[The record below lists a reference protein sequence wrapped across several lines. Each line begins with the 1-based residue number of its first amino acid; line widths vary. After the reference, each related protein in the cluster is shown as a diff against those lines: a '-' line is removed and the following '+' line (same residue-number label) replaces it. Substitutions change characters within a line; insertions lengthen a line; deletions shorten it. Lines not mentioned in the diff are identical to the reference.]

1 MLFTRLFMLV
11 LSCWAIMMISD
22 YGILTYRE
30 ANNMGFNL
38 RCEYLTGRGLI
49 NADYLFTSETAHKRC
64 PLFKKNNDRLE
75 M

>member
-1 MLFTRLFMLV
+1 MLMRLLIIV
-11 LSCWAIMMISD
+11 IGGWAIMMVSD

-30 ANNMGFNL
+30 ANNTGFNL

-49 NADYLFTSETAHKRC
+49 NADYLYPSETARERC
-64 PLFKKNNDRLE
+64 PLLRKTDETLD